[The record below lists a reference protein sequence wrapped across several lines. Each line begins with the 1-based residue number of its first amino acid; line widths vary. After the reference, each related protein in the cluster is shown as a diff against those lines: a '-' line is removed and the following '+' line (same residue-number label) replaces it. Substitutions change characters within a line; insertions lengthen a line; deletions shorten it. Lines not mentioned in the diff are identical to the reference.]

1 MVSEMAAA
9 VFVINWMQSR
19 LATVGLIVEASLK
32 DQTTV
37 SIFDTYEWSSPH
49 GFGIDHGEGGLMKY

>member
-37 SIFDTYEWSSPH
+37 SIIATCEQSSPH
-49 GFGIDHGEGGLMKY
+49 GFGTDHGEGGLMKY